1 MVSIETPVEIKLSL
15 GNPIYRGPEG
25 KTPVKG
31 VDYFTQEDINDIVA
45 QIEGGEGIDLSSY
58 ATKVY
63 VDEAVEN
70 IEIPETDLTDYAT
83 KIYVDSAIEGVVVE
97 ETDPTVPSWAKQA
110 NKPTYTAQE
119 VGALPAN
126 TALFSG
132 DYNDLSNKPTLAPTP
147 IVIQVGIAGQPS
159 VVNGVYRLPLA
170 ITSNNLAEAYAQYQT
185 HPSTVGMAVD
195 LTAMGTP
202 TKLYLDC
209 ESFYRY
215 DDGNGGYDYETYGE
229 FNDSSLAQQFGYEF
243 MNVIIR
249 LSTISGYYGQL
260 TGIATTNQLS
270 SYATKSYVETAIRG
284 AESGLLK
291 RSVVQVLPVSDI
303 DEDTIYMVAKTGST
317 GDVYDEYLY
326 VNSNWEHI
334 GSTDVDLTDYRK
346 AVYLET
352 SENLDA
358 ESIAI
363 LNEIYNHIVS
373 LNLSNNRNSNV
384 LPSYDIFV
392 NGEHIEYFKKY
403 NTTITLLT
411 GFYGADNFQKHQ
423 YVWTKDETR
432 LWANGVSSIS
442 GNNLSVASENSVAGA
457 YPNNSIGTNFKYIK
471 DNYATQSYVDTAM
484 PEYLTNTDILAI
496 WNGNNE

>member
-15 GNPIYRGPEG
+15 GNPIYRGPQG

-63 VDEAVEN
+63 VDEAVES

-110 NKPTYTAQE
+110 SKPTYTAQE

-132 DYNDLSNKPTLAPTP
+132 DYNDLSNKPTIPVVPTN
-147 IVIQVGIAGQPS
+147 VSSFTNDAG
-159 VVNGVYRLPLA
+159 YL
-170 ITSNNLAEAYAQYQT
+170 TT
-185 HPSTVGMAVD
+185 HQS
-195 LTAMGTP
+195 LT
-202 TKLYLDC
+202 D
-209 ESFYRY
+209 
-215 DDGNGGYDYETYGE
+215 
-229 FNDSSLAQQFGYEF
+229 
-243 MNVIIR
+243 
-249 LSTISGYYGQL
+249 
-260 TGIATTNQLS
+260 
-270 SYATKSYVETAIRG
+270 YATKSYVETAIRG

-291 RSVVQVLPVSDI
+291 RSVVQALPVSDI

-334 GSTDVDLTDYRK
+334 GSTDVDLTNYRK
-346 AVYLET
+346 VIKLNST
-352 SENLDA
+352 S
-358 ESIAI
+358 
-363 LNEIYNHIVS
+363 
-373 LNLSNNRNSNV
+373 NLSDEDKLFLQELLNYYTILLDNEEITRNTKNYIVDYALFINGQSIDYCYINRDNYDSSLYFYSNV
-384 LPSYDIFV
+384 VDNSQGLIRFVFSYR
-392 NGEHIEYFKKY
+392 
-403 NTTITLLT
+403 T
-411 GFYGADNFQKHQ
+411 Q
-423 YVWTKDETR
+423 
-432 LWANGVSSIS
+432 
-442 GNNLSVASENSVAGA
+442 
-457 YPNNSIGTNFKYIK
+457 YPNKLYSSSSQCYLDNAQIYQSQNQMASNVKTIGNNFKYIK
-471 DNYATQSYVDTAM
+471 DNYVKTTDM

>member
-15 GNPIYRGPEG
+15 SNPIYRGPQG

-63 VDEAVEN
+63 VDEAVES

-97 ETDPTVPSWAKQA
+97 ETDPTVPSWAKQP

-132 DYNDLSNKPTLAPTP
+132 NYNDLTNKPTIPVVPTN
-147 IVIQVGIAGQPS
+147 VSSFTNDAG
-159 VVNGVYRLPLA
+159 YL
-170 ITSNNLAEAYAQYQT
+170 TT
-185 HPSTVGMAVD
+185 HQS
-195 LTAMGTP
+195 LT
-202 TKLYLDC
+202 D
-209 ESFYRY
+209 
-215 DDGNGGYDYETYGE
+215 
-229 FNDSSLAQQFGYEF
+229 
-243 MNVIIR
+243 
-249 LSTISGYYGQL
+249 
-260 TGIATTNQLS
+260 
-270 SYATKSYVETAIRG
+270 YATKSYVETAIRG

-291 RSVVQVLPVSDI
+291 RSVVQALPVSDI

-334 GSTDVDLTDYRK
+334 GSTDVDLTNYRK

-358 ESIAI
+358 DSIAI

-373 LNLSNNRNSNV
+373 LNLSNNDNSNV
-384 LPSYDIFV
+384 LPSYDIFI

-403 NTTITLLT
+403 NTTISLLT
-411 GFYGADNFQKHQ
+411 GFYGADKFLKHQ
-423 YVWTKDETR
+423 YVWTKDDTR

-442 GNNLSVASENSVAGA
+442 GNDLSVVNENSVAGA
-457 YPNNSIGTNFKYIK
+457 YPNNSIGKNFKYIK
-471 DNYATQSYVDTAM
+471 DNYASKSYVDTSM
-484 PEYLTNTDILAI
+484 PAYLTNSDILAI
-496 WNGNNE
+496 WNGENE